1 MKKFISMSLVASVAL
16 CASAV
21 ANDDLRAELDALKQE
36 VSELKGVLKK
46 AKIDNV
52 KKQLSELKGLAKGD
66 NLKFGVDFRTSYDSI
81 QYKLADGTKA
91 SNDSL
96 WTNRLW
102 LNMAYAPHS
111 NLSFLGR
118 LSYVKLFGQTVS
130 ADTGLGYS
138 NFDWLANENS
148 QNSTALNVK
157 QAYFIYKK
165 DNFFGLDMP
174 TSYSIGRRPGTD
186 GLLANFRE
194 DSSRQSPLAHTIN
207 SEFDGFS
214 IKFDTDKIS
223 PLEGSWF
230 KICGGKGVTNANT
243 RFSMSGTDYAFDD
256 SQIDDMNMLGF
267 IAVPYND
274 GQYAVNVNYA
284 KAWNM
289 IGLTNTELGKVMTGN
304 DAALKTV
311 GDMTFAT
318 ANVVV
323 NGIGEYGVSDFLD
336 STKLFASYSVSKTNP
351 NDASKVVINPTTGM
365 TDGGMLGSND
375 SKTGNSWWIGANFPC
390 LLTDGNWGVEY
401 NKGSKYWRS
410 MTYAEDTIIGSK
422 VATRGTAWEVYYNK
436 PIVGKELTAQL
447 RFTKINYDYTGSNGF
462 FGADG
467 TPMTM
472 SEARAMG
479 QNPVEEATDL
489 RAYVRYNF

>member
-81 QYKLADGTKA
+81 EYKLADGTKA

-351 NDASKVVINPTTGM
+351 NDASKNNE
-365 TDGGMLGSND
+365 GGMLGSNN
-375 SKTGNSWWIGANFPC
+375 SETGSSWWVGANFPC